1 MTHEKQNST
10 ADRRGPRGSR
20 AHKGFEN
27 LIAHPCVVFAF
38 SLVVSDYEENAWA
51 AQWPGGPMRLR
62 WR

>member
-38 SLVVSDYEENAWA
+38 SLIVSKYEVNA
-51 AQWPGGPMRLR
+51 
-62 WR
+62 